1 MQLVAG
7 WNREDR
13 HNLDQFFR
21 TPSGARL
28 IETLRINAP
37 KVTGKTVEERAM
49 TGTAR
54 QTWEDAVNA
63 IAVLIGTDPDDK
75 GSMENL
81 QQFDPNAFSSAPVRP
96 GR

>member
-13 HNLDQFFR
+13 HNVAQFFA

-37 KVTGKTVEERAM
+37 KVVGKTIEERAM

-54 QTWEDAVNA
+54 QTWEDEIQA
-63 IAVLIGTDPDDK
+63 IAVIIGTDPDDA
-75 GSMENL
+75 SNMERL
-81 QQFDPNAFSSAPVRP
+81 EQFDPNAFSSAPARP
-96 GR
+96 TR